1 VPAIKPQNHESNDR
15 NIFPDGRGFGM
26 DIATE
31 VMGIPS
37 FGELGGGKK
46 KKDDK
51 KDSFSGFMSQNFSSG
66 LLGDIQS

>member
-1 VPAIKPQNHESNDR
+1 
-15 NIFPDGRGFGM
+15 M

-66 LLGDIQS
+66 LLGDIQSQIGGGSKGYGDQKISSPKSKN

>member
-1 VPAIKPQNHESNDR
+1 
-15 NIFPDGRGFGM
+15 M

-66 LLGDIQS
+66 LLGDIQSQIGGGSKSSNGYGDQKISSPKNKN